1 VRSLA
6 VKDRIK
12 YTLRLRLFLFL
23 VVLVITILL
32 GALIILFVS
41 GNITA
46 GLKENENFI
55 KNEHSRI
62 LKNTVGFYDNLAAEA
77 VAFSR
82 SISMSI
88 ESHLRDKDL
97 TVDDLNNNPE
107 LLKEILSDELHQ
119 IIFYL
124 QKSKSSGAFII
135 LDATSNSNLPD
146 SEYSKAGI
154 YLQNMEPNI
163 VSSSSPTIYVLRGMA
178 DIAYKNSL
186 PLHPQWRMEFNVADA
201 PYYNLPMDKAN
212 KDTSLSNLYY
222 WSEAFTFPKTN
233 EKIMMCSV
241 PLIDIEG
248 NVFGVCGFDV
258 SYMLFKL
265 LNMPDN
271 SRYERIFCL
280 ISPIENNILKTDGSL
295 FSGGYSARSLINNND
310 LKISSGKRSLYIYEN
325 NGNNFI
331 GYHELLKLYPEN
343 SSFADNEWALALL
356 IPQEDI
362 SSVIVSTNLKFI
374 YISAFL
380 MILGIIISY
389 ILSKYYILPISKGFD
404 IIKNNPKEKVKTNI
418 FEIDELIEFLSSKTE
433 IEKGTDSSSIIL
445 KEFLKNIK
453 TLTPAEY
460 SVFSLYARQYNAKEI
475 AESLCLSINTIKTHT
490 KRIYSKLN
498 INSKE
503 ELILYVE
510 MLRESG
516 MNIK

>member
-1 VRSLA
+1 MRSLV

-23 VVLVITILL
+23 IVLVITILL

-46 GLKENENFI
+46 GLKENEIFI
-55 KNEHSRI
+55 RNEHSLI
-62 LKNTVGFYDNLAAEA
+62 LKNTVGLYDNLAAEA

-82 SISMSI
+82 SISMRI
-88 ESHLRDKDL
+88 ESHLREENL

-107 LLKEILSDELHQ
+107 LLKEIVSDELNQ

-124 QKSKSSGAFII
+124 QKSKSSGAFLI
-135 LDATSNSNLPD
+135 LDATSNSKLPD
-146 SEYSKAGI
+146 SKYSKAGI
-154 YLQNMEPNI
+154 YLKNMEPNI

-186 PLHPQWRMEFNVADA
+186 PLHPQWRMEFNVTDA
-201 PYYNLPMDKAN
+201 PYYYLPMDKGN
-212 KDTSLSNLYY
+212 EHTSLSNLYY

-265 LNMPDN
+265 INMPDN
-271 SRYERIFCL
+271 SMYERIFCL
-280 ISPIENNILKTDGSL
+280 ISPVENNILKTDGSL
-295 FSGGYSARSLINNND
+295 FSGGYSARSLINGNE
-310 LKISSGKRSLYIYEN
+310 LKISSGKKSLYIYEN
-325 NGNNFI
+325 NENNFI

-343 SSFADNEWALALL
+343 SSFAKNEWALALM
-356 IPQEDI
+356 IPQDDL
-362 SSVIVSTNLKFI
+362 SSVIVNTNLKLI

-380 MILGIIISY
+380 MLLGIVISY
-389 ILSKYYILPISKGFD
+389 ILSKYYILPISRGFD
-404 IIKNNPKEKVKTNI
+404 IIKNNSKNKEKTNI
-418 FEIDELIEFLSSKTE
+418 LEIDELIEFVSSKTDF
-433 IEKGTDSSSIIL
+433 EKGTDPSSIIL
-445 KEFLKNIK
+445 NEFLKNIK
-453 TLTPAEY
+453 TLSPSEY
-460 SVFSLYARQYNAKEI
+460 SVFSLYAKQYNAKEI

-490 KRIYSKLN
+490 KHIYSKLN

-510 MLRESG
+510 MLKESG
-516 MNIK
+516 RDIK